1 MRRRDTKP
9 AGHRHDHPTHP
20 TTQSTRQKTR
30 HNSPNNEMTSR
41 LGPLEKSGLGPT
53 APERTYTQIQQF
65 ARCCPRITPPPKSRL
80 VVVEKLVPSIV
91 VDQHLA
97 LKIIELAGVQRLTGL
112 RKLQS
117 ASPIDLH
124 PTLKPSLHPFLP
136 NRPTTRGGHR
146 PEQAP
151 DPLPPSQRPSAESWA
166 QPPRAMKYVTEAPDI
181 PAPTSALRTHD
192 ASETPS
198 TNTQRLPPQEPSP
211 LPTQPTPLPN
221 RTFTSHHVSRP
232 HHLPQRHS
240 STPSTK
246 PPPRLLPPGRHRAL
260 HPSHHRHNRRIRRR
274 EDQSQPATRL
284 PQASLNNNS

>member
-20 TTQSTRQKTR
+20 TTQSTRQKPR

-53 APERTYTQIQQF
+53 APERTYTQINSIHLS
-65 ARCCPRITPPPKSRL
+65 AKSPRLAPTRTRRIIPNPSIETGI
-80 VVVEKLVPSIV
+80 EKLVPSIV

-124 PTLKPSLHPFLP
+124 PTLKPSLHPFSP

-146 PEQAP
+146 PEQAL

-211 LPTQPTPLPN
+211 LPTQLTPLPN
-221 RTFTSHHVSRP
+221 RTFTSHHDATGPCTLATTGTIAESGDEKTSLNQP
-232 HHLPQRHS
+232 HDSP
-240 STPSTK
+240 K
-246 PPPRLLPPGRHRAL
+246 PP
-260 HPSHHRHNRRIRRR
+260 
-274 EDQSQPATRL
+274 
-284 PQASLNNNS
+284 